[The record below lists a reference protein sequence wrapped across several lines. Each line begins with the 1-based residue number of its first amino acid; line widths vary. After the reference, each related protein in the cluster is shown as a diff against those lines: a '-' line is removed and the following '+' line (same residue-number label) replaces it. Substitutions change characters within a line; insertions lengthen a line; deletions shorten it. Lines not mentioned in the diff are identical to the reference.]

1 MDKKLLL
8 IPPNWENEGNNIS
21 LNKKYDQ
28 IIQNTFKKYISNFEK
43 PMSVLLMPDKQSG
56 YKVAENIFVNDDDF
70 GLNLIRNHN
79 SLIFEI
85 HGSEEGLVAYKGKL
99 FEPGELIQRF
109 EDVGIIPDDINQ
121 IYTMSC
127 YGGLQ
132 KSGVTK
138 KGIPFE
144 STHTSTLPT
153 WGKNPNIELDKLKN
167 DKILSQIELLE
178 IDKEINEL
186 TDKQDENLE
195 IDKKIAKLKEKIKIN
210 NEKPKVVTNML
221 DSGVI
226 TDKYKKEVIDNYKK
240 YNIKFANANFIAT
253 EKEIEHALWYFEKPF
268 EDAKLSS
275 LNNDIKE
282 YNDLISSYEEL
293 IESYTEL
300 KEFSST
306 EDIAKYDKNI
316 DEFNKN
322 INEFNEEINKIK
334 KEQQIIQ
341 EKIKVNEPYNK
352 KDWKISRKPIFSQD
366 NDGQYYI
373 TEAKPSLKN
382 TIENISS
389 DTKIPIN
396 DSIDGQTSFIDNN
409 GNIKQEYIPKQT
421 ILNIDINSK
430 EGKEAYK
437 NIALKKN
444 NSYIAGFTMDDS
456 MFIIGH
462 GTKNGGGIIANNK
475 IAMNNRFLG
484 SLLLEEN
491 LVPSNVKNIYTI
503 SCYGGLQQPIEL
515 SNGIKIQS
523 LHNSKQKIKFGLTLD
538 KNDNVSNIKIKINDN
553 DSLVKKFKNNTIN
566 VQMSFSPKEFN
577 EAIINNKARHGAL
590 TPQEAFD
597 KYGPNDDR
605 FYTSQGLDPKK
616 QKEAINKLNSKR
628 KPPESLPDYSA
639 DDARLDKM
647 FAEDKAYI
655 ESLEKQ
661 RKRPNYKPVKG
672 PKLKETVKKKK
683 YKPVHGPKL
692 KETIKQD
699 NNLEKATNEV
709 FDNFIENI
717 NNTSNPK
724 VKSTSKPSKNT
735 IKPTKNT
742 SKMTTKS
749 LGGAGKGAI
758 GLIIAGV
765 TGLAIGKALSSNDDK
780 DKKQDKQVAKQQ
792 NISYNN
798 QYMDNQY
805 TMQMAQDISSYRY
818 GKHMTG
824 FVNY

>member
-8 IPPNWENEGNNIS
+8 IPPNWENEGSNIS

-28 IIQNTFKKYISNFEK
+28 IIQNTFKKYINNFEK

-56 YKVAENIFVNDDDF
+56 YKVAENIFVNDDF

-85 HGSEEGLVAYKGKL
+85 HGSEEGLVAYKGKS

-195 IDKKIAKLKEKIKIN
+195 VDKKIAKLKEKLEIN

-221 DSGVI
+221 DNGVI

-253 EKEIEHALWYFEKPF
+253 EEEIEHALWYFEKPF

-282 YNDLISSYEEL
+282 YNDLISSYKEL

-300 KEFSST
+300 KEFSSA
-306 EDIAKYDKNI
+306 EDIAEYDKNI

-341 EKIKVNEPYNK
+341 EKIKVNEPYSK

-396 DSIDGQTSFIDNN
+396 DSINGQTSFIDNN
-409 GNIKQEYIPKQT
+409 GNIKQEYISKQT

-475 IAMNNRFLG
+475 IAMNNKFLG

-491 LVPSNVKNIYTI
+491 LIPDNVKNIYTI

-515 SNGIKIQS
+515 SNGVKIQS

-538 KNDNVSNIKIKINDN
+538 KNNNVSNIKIKINDN
-553 DSLVKKFKNNTIN
+553 DSLVKKFKNNSIN

-577 EAIINNKARHGAL
+577 EAIINNKAKHGAL

-628 KPPESLPDYSA
+628 KPPEPLPDYSA
-639 DDARLDKM
+639 EDIRLDKM
-647 FAEDKAYI
+647 FTEDKAYI

-672 PKLKETVKKKK
+672 PKLKEVTKK
-683 YKPVHGPKL
+683 
-692 KETIKQD
+692 D

-709 FDNFIENI
+709 FDNFTENI
-717 NNTSNPK
+717 NNTPKPK
-724 VKSTSKPSKNT
+724 VKNTPKPSKN
-735 IKPTKNT
+735 IVKPVKNT

-749 LGGAGKGAI
+749 LGGVGKGAI
-758 GLIIAGV
+758 GLIVAGV
-765 TGLAIGKALSSNDDK
+765 TGLAIGKALSSDNDNK
-780 DKKQDKQVAKQQ
+780 DKKQDKRVVKQQ